1 MKKSIKKLV
10 MLTILGVSVL
20 SSNTLSSV
28 SEYSNYSQENGI
40 ANKRLLK
47 LANNNQK
54 DELSSMSYVDNYI
67 PQERNEAEFNEEIML
82 EENDAI
88 YNLYA
93 STNEYTDNGH
103 KDDHPS
109 GATKINYQNGTITG
123 TLNTNDGWTQFW
135 NNVGERDEDYFRFT
149 LPEKLKMNFSYSGPV
164 NYNMRILDYE
174 KEFICT
180 SQSKIEI
187 ELNPGTY
194 YLHVYTN
201 ETASI
206 IDQNYVITYSNFRIS
221 NKTNLLLTNSTKSKY
236 KMALWENEVYP
247 KNGVRYTKK
256 EQTLKYIM
264 KPRRG
269 TTAVS
274 GYVDPLFLS
283 NEDNETLT
291 DQVYLESILYAWGE
305 KELKDLYEVTNG
317 MFETLNEAIN
327 QKKARDLKIQMYE
340 SVGSLFLTVAGFIP
354 AIGDTVNLFST
365 ILSIRSDAANIVQYY
380 FSSISDQE
388 LNDFQIGF
396 TIGNINGIL
405 AAAISDKNNT
415 NNIVIKIPR
424 YFYFK
429 KVNGNVGNNTLK
441 TYSWKVIS
449 TIFQGAFDNAFTYLH
464 STSSINYLQSFNG
477 NDYYGNIIPFDD
489 NQKYNDYISGK
500 GDGTSLGTHTIHE
513 YNNVKDSDANN
524 HILFCDC
531 GYQKLEKHKNYYDT
545 ESGTYSCEYCGHKYS
560 VVSNSISKE
569 KYGYTNEYNLS
580 PIDEY
585 IMGGDGKAILTKRLR
600 CAYVDNYLVMS
611 AKSNDANLAYLEYD
625 FDYQVVEFNYNIALW
640 SDDESLIRNSS
651 IRLEYYNNGWKI
663 KRTFNPKEMSLD
675 KNNLMNYKDIFESGA
690 TKVRFIIRT
699 NLVQNSNNRG
709 RMVIG
714 DIDYKYG
721 V

>member
-20 SSNTLSSV
+20 SSNSLLSV
-28 SEYSNYSQENGI
+28 SEYGNNSQENGFV
-40 ANKRLLK
+40 NKRLFK
-47 LANNNQK
+47 LANNSQEDK
-54 DELSSMSYVDNYI
+54 LSSMSYVDNYI
-67 PQERNEAEFNEEIML
+67 PQERNEVEFDEEILL
-82 EENDAI
+82 ENNDTI
-88 YNLYA
+88 YDLYA
-93 STNEYTDNGH
+93 STNEYTDNEH

-123 TLNTNDGWTQFW
+123 TLNTNDNWTQFW
-135 NNVGERDEDYFRFT
+135 NNIGERDEDYFRFT

-164 NYNMRILDYE
+164 NYNMRILNYE

-206 IDQNYVITYSNFRIS
+206 VDQNYVITYSNLRIS
-221 NKTNLLLTNSTKSKY
+221 NKTNLLLNDSTKSKY
-236 KMALWENEVYP
+236 KMAIWENEVYP
-247 KNGVRYTKK
+247 QNAIRYTKT

-269 TTAVS
+269 TIAVS

-283 NEDNETLT
+283 NENNETLT
-291 DQVYLESILYAWGE
+291 DCVYLDSILYVWGKDE
-305 KELKDLYEVTNG
+305 LKELYREINKTYKEFQAAIRQQELQEIKAEFIEDSVSLIFSICGFAKNVGKMISITSTVLTGKTFLQSSYRYLFGGINDQEINNLQFSHILGLITGELFDATKD
-317 MFETLNEAIN
+317 
-327 QKKARDLKIQMYE
+327 
-340 SVGSLFLTVAGFIP
+340 
-354 AIGDTVNLFST
+354 
-365 ILSIRSDAANIVQYY
+365 NIEKVVKFPRYY
-380 FSSISDQE
+380 F
-388 LNDFQIGF
+388 L
-396 TIGNINGIL
+396 
-405 AAAISDKNNT
+405 
-415 NNIVIKIPR
+415 
-424 YFYFK
+424 K

-441 TYSWKVIS
+441 TYSWKIIS
-449 TIFQGAFDNAFTYLH
+449 TIFQGNFDSAEAYDF
-464 STSSINYLQSFNG
+464 SSPTINYLQSFDN
-477 NDYYGNIIPFDD
+477 NYYRGNIIAFANHQEYKDFI
-489 NQKYNDYISGK
+489 NGK
-500 GDGTSLGTHTIHE
+500 GDGTSLGNHTIHE

-531 GYQKLEKHKNYYDT
+531 GYQKLEKHKNYYDD
-545 ESGTYSCEYCGHKYS
+545 ELGTYSCEYCGHKYS
-560 VVSNSISKE
+560 VISNSISKE
-569 KYGYTNEYNLS
+569 KYGYTNEYNLA

-640 SDDESLIRNSS
+640 SDDESLIKKSS
-651 IRLEYYNNGWKI
+651 IRLEYYNNGWKV
-663 KRTFNPKEMSLD
+663 KRIFNPKEMSLD
-675 KNNLMNYKDIFESGA
+675 KNDLMNYKDIFASGA
-690 TKVRFIIRT
+690 TKIRFIIVT
-699 NLVQNSNNRG
+699 NLVKNSNNRG

-714 DIDYKYG
+714 DIDYRYG
-721 V
+721 I